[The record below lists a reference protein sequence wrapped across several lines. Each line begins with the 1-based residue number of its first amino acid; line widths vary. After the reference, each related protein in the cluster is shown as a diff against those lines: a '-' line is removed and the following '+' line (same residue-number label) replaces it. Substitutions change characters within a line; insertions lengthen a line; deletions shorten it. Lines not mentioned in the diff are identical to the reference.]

1 MDLKLI
7 AKDKTS
13 IEVEIPGETETL
25 LEPLR
30 SALLRNPKVAVATY
44 HADHPW
50 FDSKRLFIRVT
61 DGDPMDA
68 LHAAAASIHDDLNDA
83 LEQLG
88 ALKEP

>member
-7 AKDKTS
+7 AKDQTS
-13 IEVEIPGETETL
+13 LEVEIPGETETL

-30 SALLRNPKVAVATY
+30 SALLRNPKVTVATY

-61 DGDPMDA
+61 EGDPMDA
-68 LHAAAASIHDDLNDA
+68 LHAAAASIRDDLNDA
-83 LEQLG
+83 IEQLG